1 VQVVQGLFNMPLPFE
16 PGALNGGNR
25 WLNIGVRPGG
35 SGNAFTVIGNLPITP
50 APQALYAYS
59 AGVVADIS
67 PDQAVTGL
75 NGITGNTFIQA
86 GPGIQIFA
94 DGSAKTITISQAGQ
108 PSDRNI
114 KTDFSVIQPEEVLT
128 KLLAL
133 PIQRWRFTNE
143 VATVRHLGP
152 TAQDF
157 KAAFDLGNS
166 DKTIGTVDESGV
178 ALAAIQGLNQ
188 KVDQLKGDLTRR
200 DAENSELR
208 QRLEKIE
215 QLLNAREAEGR
226 DKPEPL
232 K

>member
-25 WLNIGVRPGG
+25 WLNIGVRPSG
-35 SGNAFTVIGNLPITP
+35 SGGTFSLLGNLPITP

-75 NGITGNTFIQA
+75 NGITGNMTLVPGQ
-86 GPGIQIFA
+86 GIQIFA
-94 DGSAKTITISQAGQ
+94 DGSARTLTISTAGQ

-114 KTDFSVIQPEEVLT
+114 KTDFAAVQPEEILA
-128 KLLAL
+128 KLMGLQ
-133 PIQRWRFTNE
+133 IQHWRFTNE
-143 VATVRHLGP
+143 IAGIRHLGP

-157 KAAFDLGNS
+157 KKAFDLGTG

-178 ALAAIQGLNQ
+178 ALAAIQGLNN
-188 KVDQLKGDLTRR
+188 KVDELKGELTRR
-200 DAENSELR
+200 DAENAELR

-215 QLLNAREAEGR
+215 KLLNA
-226 DKPEPL
+226 DEP
-232 K
+232 KGSAR